1 MLAPHPCVAPCSA
14 ADQHLEGSTKRT
26 LAENQAMAAQLA
38 YHEAASARLVEAHTA
53 ARADA
58 AELRRQLGVAHKTGA
73 ANAAA
78 AAAAA

>member
-1 MLAPHPCVAPCSA
+1 VACVT

-38 YHEAASARLVEAHTA
+38 YHEAASARLVEAHSA

-73 ANAAA
+73 AANSSTA
-78 AAAAA
+78 